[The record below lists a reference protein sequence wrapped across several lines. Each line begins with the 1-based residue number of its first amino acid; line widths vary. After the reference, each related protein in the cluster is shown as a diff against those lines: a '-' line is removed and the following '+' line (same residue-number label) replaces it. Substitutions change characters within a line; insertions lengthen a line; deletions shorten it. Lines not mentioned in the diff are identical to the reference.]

1 MSLRTRI
8 TLTLVGIAALLLAPT
23 IYGLLNLRELE
34 DIVRDLQTRNATAIL
49 ALGRLGTA
57 VEEVDNAQRIYVAF
71 GGQPAEV
78 RAPSAAEVS
87 AGGDRVEEALA
98 QLGTAGFDQ
107 VVGDTQR
114 RWLEID
120 RLLVEQRRLVEG
132 GDLAGADALSDRHL
146 TPALDEL
153 STSLD
158 DIARRIDQRGERQ
171 AARATSLAEEAARTT
186 VVAMLVAVLAA
197 LLVGAALGRSLLKP
211 MAALRRAT
219 RRVARGEFE
228 LDLGATAVRE
238 DELGELGRAFDR
250 MAADLA
256 ELDRIKAEFVSVASH
271 ELKTPLSVIKGY
283 VTLLRQGGFGE
294 LSERGHEVLS
304 TIDRQTDHLN
314 RMIRRLLDVSRF
326 EAGGGRLELAEIDL
340 PVFLAHLEE
349 SFAVLAIQNRIDLRL
364 ELGDGLPSHLVA
376 DADRLNEV
384 IGNLLS
390 NAFKFTPEEGTIRLA
405 ARAARAVDGAAE
417 PRVAIEVADSGPGIP
432 AEALPRVFDK
442 FYQVEGQ
449 PTPRQPGSGL
459 GLAIARGIAE
469 AHGGTI
475 EAESEVGRGTT
486 FRVLLPL
493 EPPPV
498 NGRNGRRR

>member
-8 TLTLVGIAALLLAPT
+8 TLTLVGITALLLAPA

-34 DIVRDLQTRNATAIL
+34 DIVRDLQARNAAAIL

-71 GGQPAEV
+71 ASQPAEV
-78 RAPSAAEVS
+78 RVPSATAVT
-87 AGGDRVEEALA
+87 AGGGRVEEALA
-98 QLGTAGFDQ
+98 QLATAGFDEA
-107 VVGDTQR
+107 VGETRR
-114 RWLEID
+114 RWNEID

-132 GDLAGADALSDRHL
+132 GDLEGADALSDGRL
-146 TPALDEL
+146 APALDEL
-153 STSLD
+153 ADSVDEL
-158 DIARRIDQRGERQ
+158 ARRIDQRGERQ
-171 AARATSLAEEAARTT
+171 VARATSLAAEAVNTT
-186 VVAMLVAVLAA
+186 VLAMVVAVVAA

-211 MAALRRAT
+211 LEALRSAT
-219 RRVARGEFE
+219 RRVARGEFDV
-228 LDLGATAVRE
+228 DLGATAVRE
-238 DELGELGRAFDR
+238 DELGELGRAFDH

-283 VTLLRQGGFGE
+283 VTLLRQGTYGE
-294 LSERGHEVLS
+294 LSPRGHEVLS
-304 TIDRQTDHLN
+304 TVDRQADHLN
-314 RMIRRLLDVSRF
+314 RMIRRLLEVSRF
-326 EAGGGRLELAEIDL
+326 EAGGGRLDLAEIDL
-340 PVFLAHLEE
+340 PAFLAHLEQ
-349 SFAVLAIQNRIDLRL
+349 SFAVLAIQSHIDFRL
-364 ELGDGLPSHLVA
+364 ELGGRLPSRLVA

-390 NAFKFTPEEGTIRLA
+390 NAFKFTPEEGSIRLA
-405 ARAARAVDGAAE
+405 AYACNPG
-417 PRVAIEVADSGPGIP
+417 VAIEVVDSGPGIP
-432 AEALPRVFDK
+432 ADALPRVFDK

-449 PTPRQPGSGL
+449 PSPRQPGSGL
-459 GLAIARGIAE
+459 GLAIARGIVE

-493 EPPPV
+493 EPP
-498 NGRNGRRR
+498 GRNGGGGRRS